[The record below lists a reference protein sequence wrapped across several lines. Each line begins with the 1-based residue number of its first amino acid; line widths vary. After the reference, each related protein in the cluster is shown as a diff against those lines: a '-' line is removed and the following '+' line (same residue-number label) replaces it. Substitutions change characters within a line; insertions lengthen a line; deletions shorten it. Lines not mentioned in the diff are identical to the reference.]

1 MLVALGSVDRELED
15 VVKRATDLKGEGK
28 GWTTRER
35 LREGVEE
42 EVWRKYSGE
51 LYARVLELTKED
63 AQKLVRNEGLGG
75 RCGFWALRKLVERYA
90 PRTFTKRLK
99 LLMSVLKPPEVKN
112 LREVQ
117 AAVGDWEARIGRL
130 DEEYQDRLDDSLK
143 VAVLVSYLPE
153 ELREKVFELE
163 KGGKISSTRQRK
175 SWWWR
180 RL

>member
-1 MLVALGSVDRELED
+1 M
-15 VVKRATDLKGEGK
+15 
-28 GWTTRER
+28 
-35 LREGVEE
+35 
-42 EVWRKYSGE
+42 
-51 LYARVLELTKED
+51 
-63 AQKLVRNEGLGG
+63 
-75 RCGFWALRKLVERYA
+75 
-90 PRTFTKRLK
+90 K

-163 KGGKISSTRQRK
+163 KGGKILSMWRQRK
-175 SWWWR
+175 WWWR